1 MAQAAVPRFEV
12 ESLTHV
18 QYTSRNFLEW
28 ELRERESEQFEMR
41 VEKVLIVV
49 TITVAIWAG

>member
-1 MAQAAVPRFEV
+1 MAQASVPRFEV

-28 ELRERESEQFEMR
+28 ELREREREQFEMR